1 LTITVQ
7 DVNDNAPI
15 FSQPDYVGYV
25 VEHEKAGTVVAT
37 VTATDKDEVIIYVT
51 ELVSSQT

>member
-25 VEHEKAGTVVAT
+25 VEHEKAGAVVAT

-51 ELVSSQT
+51 ELVS